1 MVLRAQKWQTLQDI
15 DVLIAPPF
23 DRLPQLQ
30 WRYEPLALTNKMGL
44 DWRMETDTT
53 RFRARTTEGQQ
64 HRDNGQRSYLLAQVS
79 RPMLAAGSFLTPKL
93 QLHSSSYRLDNDV
106 PGRSRSQSFSIPTFS
121 LDSGV
126 VLERQTS
133 LLGTSYLQTLEP
145 RAFYTYTPYHDQS
158 TVPLYDTALSDFNL
172 ASIYSENS
180 YTGHDRI
187 ADNNMVTVG
196 ITTRYLQPDTGAEFA
211 RFGVAQRRRFSNQ
224 RTTLGYDAPGEK
236 GWSDILVGA
245 GVNWNERWSM
255 DGLVQYNQDI
265 NRTVRSS
272 VSGRYSPGP
281 YRTLSAAY
289 RYLRPSSIPIVNS
302 IPVPSQGS
310 EQIDLGWQ
318 WPLNGY
324 RSFTLPDDTRG
335 GRTTGRWYSVGRLN
349 YSMQDKKLVDAIV
362 GFEYDSCCWISRVVL
377 ERLQNSR
384 TQSNTRL
391 LFQIEFVGLSR
402 LSLGSSPLDS
412 LQEHVPG
419 YRPLRD
425 EQAPSPSRF
434 SNYD

>member
-1 MVLRAQKWQTLQDI
+1 M
-15 DVLIAPPF
+15 
-23 DRLPQLQ
+23 
-30 WRYEPLALTNKMGL
+30 
-44 DWRMETDTT
+44 
-53 RFRARTTEGQQ
+53 
-64 HRDNGQRSYLLAQVS
+64 
-79 RPMLAAGSFLTPKL
+79 
-93 QLHSSSYRLDNDV
+93 
-106 PGRSRSQSFSIPTFS
+106 
-121 LDSGV
+121 
-126 VLERQTS
+126 
-133 LLGTSYLQTLEP
+133 
-145 RAFYTYTPYHDQS
+145 
-158 TVPLYDTALSDFNL
+158 
-172 ASIYSENS
+172 
-180 YTGHDRI
+180 
-187 ADNNMVTVG
+187 
-196 ITTRYLQPDTGAEFA
+196 
-211 RFGVAQRRRFSNQ
+211 
-224 RTTLGYDAPGEK
+224 
-236 GWSDILVGA
+236 
-245 GVNWNERWSM
+245 
-255 DGLVQYNQDI
+255 VQYNQDI